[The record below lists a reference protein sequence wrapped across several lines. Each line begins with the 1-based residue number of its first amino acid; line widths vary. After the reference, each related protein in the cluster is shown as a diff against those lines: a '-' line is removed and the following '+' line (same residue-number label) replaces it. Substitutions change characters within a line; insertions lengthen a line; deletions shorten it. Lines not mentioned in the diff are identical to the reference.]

1 MAQAEAGAAGIDP
14 SDLYAA
20 AISWWSASI
29 TPAVSVSSWLEAP
42 MTVWMPL
49 VRPHGCAGE
58 PIEHLLGHLH
68 DELSRLATRR
78 TVINEQKFGAAAR
91 DARRADNTGAG
102 TPVFLLT
109 GSPFTSGR
117 SGSAINTAMEGQIRM
132 AWDGRHTLPTRGVGR
147 YRATRKPVPPHVG
160 VTWDVS
166 IRDWRGFLSTDAA
179 TYSRVLHFVRR
190 AAPVAHR
197 VDSASGDWREAL
209 AAAYA
214 WAFNTRPVL
223 TYTTRA
229 ALQWDMVRAAEAEWD
244 TVLPEPH
251 ADFFVRVGDHVSR
264 IAGTLAATE
273 RTAIHSVHIQ
283 AAWTLVRRAVLDT
296 ARLIAMDQSTVDRL
310 IRALDDG
317 LGSIPGP
324 EEDAPPLLPNAPE
337 AGHWGADGKKRH
349 LRGPAAG
356 R

>member
-1 MAQAEAGAAGIDP
+1 MSDGVILRGPLGEMAQAEAGAAGIDP

-42 MTVWMPL
+42 MTVWMSL

-58 PIEHLLGHLH
+58 PIEHLLGRLL
-68 DELSRLATRR
+68 DELGPLAIRR
-78 TVINEQKFGAAAR
+78 TVINEQQFGAAAR
-91 DARRADNTGAG
+91 AARRADNTGAG

-197 VDSASGDWREAL
+197 VDSASGDWRDAL

-251 ADFFVRVGDHVSR
+251 ADSSSGSVTMSRVS
-264 IAGTLAATE
+264 LA
-273 RTAIHSVHIQ
+273 RS
-283 AAWTLVRRAVLDT
+283 L
-296 ARLIAMDQSTVDRL
+296 RLN
-310 IRALDDG
+310 
-317 LGSIPGP
+317 
-324 EEDAPPLLPNAPE
+324 APPSTAFTSKPP
-337 AGHWGADGKKRH
+337 GHWS
-349 LRGPAAG
+349 AAPYWTPHASSPWTKA